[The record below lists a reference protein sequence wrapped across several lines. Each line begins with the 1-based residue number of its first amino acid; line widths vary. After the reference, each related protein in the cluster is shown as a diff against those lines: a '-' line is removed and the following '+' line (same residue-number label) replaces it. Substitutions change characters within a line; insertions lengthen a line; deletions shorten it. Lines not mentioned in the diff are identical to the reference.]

1 MNCILRLTL
10 VLCIISTLFIPS
22 SFAATAKEIDTGV
35 DVALERFETE
45 VKGGKEFLKAAKG
58 VLILPRVIKAGFIV
72 GGEYGE
78 GALRIKGKT
87 VAYYNIAAGSFGLQI
102 GAQEKNIILI
112 FMQDEALN
120 KFRTSSGWQIGID
133 GSVALVKVG
142 AEGSVDT
149 TTFKEPIVGFVFGQR
164 GLMADVSL
172 EGAKITKI
180 KK

>member
-1 MNCILRLTL
+1 MKFIALFMC
-10 VLCIISTLFIPS
+10 VLCLAMMAIAPS
-22 SFAATAKEIDTGV
+22 SFAATAKEIDASV
-35 DVALERFETE
+35 DVALERFESE

-58 VLILPRVIKAGFIV
+58 VLVLPRVIKAGFVV

-78 GALRIKGKT
+78 GALKINGKT

-102 GAQEKNIILI
+102 GAQEKNIMLV
-112 FMQDEALN
+112 FMQDEALT
-120 KFRTSSGWQIGID
+120 KFRNSSGWQIGID
-133 GSVALVKVG
+133 GSVAIIDVG
-142 AEGSVDT
+142 AEGSIDST
-149 TTFKEPIVGFVFGQR
+149 QFKEPIVGFVFGQR